1 MKNIATKPKA
11 YTMDGINSTFNT
23 IKKICSIGI
32 ASFLIFGFGFQT
44 TAANSN
50 GELVTTEVDTSEV
63 YTVVDEM
70 PEMIGGPQALY
81 GKISYPRTAIRSGV
95 EGRVFIQF
103 VVDKEGNVRDPKV
116 LRDIGG
122 GCGDAAIEAVA
133 DVKFTPGRLNGEA
146 VNVQYSMPVTF
157 KLENG

>member
-1 MKNIATKPKA
+1 MEATLKNSIHSFKTAIMILFAAGALTLSATVE
-11 YTMDGINSTFNT
+11 
-23 IKKICSIGI
+23 
-32 ASFLIFGFGFQT
+32 
-44 TAANSN
+44 ANAQS
-50 GELVTTEVDTSEV
+50 GDSEV

-70 PEMIGGPQALY
+70 PQMEGGMQSLY
-81 GKISYPRTAIRSGV
+81 GEIKYPREAAKNGI

-103 VVDKEGNVRDPKV
+103 VVDKDGNVRDEKV

-122 GCGDAAIEAVA
+122 GCGDAALEAVRS
-133 DVKFTPGRLNGEA
+133 VKFTPGKKDGVA

>member
-1 MKNIATKPKA
+1 
-11 YTMDGINSTFNT
+11 MDGIKLNT
-23 IKKICSIGI
+23 TIFKKICSVGI
-32 ASFLIFGFGFQT
+32 AAAIVMTFGVQAAMSNT
-44 TAANSN
+44 TSKAEVA
-50 GELVTTEVDTSEV
+50 EADTTEV

-70 PEMIGGPQALY
+70 PEMIGGNSSLY
-81 GKISYPRTAIRSGV
+81 GKIKYPRAAVRAGV

-122 GCGDAAIEAVA
+122 GCGEAAIEAVKE
-133 DVKFTPGRLNGEA
+133 VKFTPGRLNGEA

-157 KLENG
+157 RLENI